1 MPKAARK
8 SSGDEGDDIPFHSTI
23 NEEEVK
29 EYSSSLDN
37 IVIKLGI
44 DIKEEVKDTM
54 KGAIIE
60 YKEVMTKMVPRM
72 DTAGPDA
79 MWRAIKDKVGLC
91 ICPPTEEKERTLECL
106 IPDQEIPLVAQV
118 LEKLDDADE
127 LTKEDRGLIRELFES
142 LEVAHSELA
151 SACSM
156 LSCLSGTLKPRQLM
170 GVLQES
176 TRPLIQVK
184 TTSAFIEPDV
194 PGKTTELPED
204 PEERV
209 ELLMM
214 PNPTARS
221 LKDKKIN
228 SLTRLLAAMWAYRV
242 SNVFGKG
249 TTQQKYRKYTVC
261 GPNSWQP
268 ASQGGNI
275 WGVPIGKGGYPDP
288 MRDPPH
294 QRNHPDLPDKHK
306 FKSHHLADKTSAR

>member
-8 SSGDEGDDIPFHSTI
+8 LGGDEGDDIPLHIAI
-23 NEEEVK
+23 NEEEAK

-44 DIKEEVKDTM
+44 DIKEEVKDAM

-60 YKEVMTKMVPRM
+60 YKEVMTKMVPGM
-72 DTAGPDA
+72 DTADPDA
-79 MWRAIKDKVGLC
+79 VWRAIKDKVSLC
-91 ICPPTEEKERTLECL
+91 ICPPTEEKKRTLECL
-106 IPDQEIPLVAQV
+106 IRDQEIPPAVQV

-151 SACSM
+151 SACSI
-156 LSCLSGTLKPRQLM
+156 LSRLSGTLKPRQLM
-170 GVLQES
+170 GVLQAS

-221 LKDKKIN
+221 LKDEKIN
-228 SLTRLLAAMWAYRV
+228 SLTRLLVATWAYRV
-242 SNVFGKG
+242 SNVFSKG
-249 TTQQKYRKYTVC
+249 TTQCKIQEVYSVWAKQLVACIMGRKYLGGTNRKRRLS
-261 GPNSWQP
+261 GPDE
-268 ASQGGNI
+268 G
-275 WGVPIGKGGYPDP
+275 
-288 MRDPPH
+288 PPC
-294 QRNHPDLPDKHK
+294 QRNHSCLPNKHK
-306 FKSHHLADKTSAR
+306 FKSQHLADKMSAR